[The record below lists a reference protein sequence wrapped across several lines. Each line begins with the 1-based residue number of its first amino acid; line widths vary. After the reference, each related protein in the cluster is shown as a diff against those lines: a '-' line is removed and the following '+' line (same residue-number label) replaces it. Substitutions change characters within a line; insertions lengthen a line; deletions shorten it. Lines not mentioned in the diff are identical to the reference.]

1 MAPVGSSLQAS
12 LSLYPGAHGYS
23 SELEVK
29 ALRLVLLSA
38 RMDRHTRPH
47 PLVALV
53 AAHSPTV
60 PLAPYSWVLMRSWPS
75 RSHPYQASSRPFCL
89 ELRVC

>member
-23 SELEVK
+23 SE
-29 ALRLVLLSA
+29 LRLVLLSA

-53 AAHSPTV
+53 AAHSLTL
-60 PLAPYSWVLMRSWPS
+60 PLALYSWVLMRSWPS

-89 ELRVC
+89 DGA